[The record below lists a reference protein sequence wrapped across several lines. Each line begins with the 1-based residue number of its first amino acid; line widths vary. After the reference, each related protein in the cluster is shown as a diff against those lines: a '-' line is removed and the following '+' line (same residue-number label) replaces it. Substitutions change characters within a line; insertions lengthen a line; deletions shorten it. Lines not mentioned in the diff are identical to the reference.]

1 MGRHTATT
9 LRSIAKPVYMLHVRA
24 DAPRARARE
33 RTDAWTVCASER
45 TLPISRVFAERALNS
60 AQLRSTDAK
69 TKQHGNQQPAEEG
82 GGGNAWKNN
91 EDDGGGDD
99 NGDTTTRHGWCRASG
114 R

>member
-24 DAPRARARE
+24 DAPRARE

-60 AQLRSTDAK
+60 AQQRSTDAN
-69 TKQHGNQQPAEEG
+69 TKPHGNQQPAEG
-82 GGGNAWKNN
+82 RGGNAWKNN
-91 EDDGGGDD
+91 EVDGGGDD
-99 NGDTTTRHGWCRASG
+99 NGDTTTHHGWCRASG